1 MNEFLYYDEF
11 RARQAD
17 LEEAVRHEAA
27 ARAAAQ
33 QARAASQQARRLR
46 RRATTRRRRATRR
59 PWELPAGLVR
69 PWPR

>member
-1 MNEFLYYDEF
+1 MNEYLYYDEF

-17 LEEAVRHEAA
+17 LEEAVRQEAEARSA
-27 ARAAAQ
+27 ARESR
-33 QARAASQQARRLR
+33 RAR

-69 PWPR
+69 PWPQ

>member
-11 RARQAD
+11 RARQVD

-27 ARAAAQ
+27 ARSAA
-33 QARAASQQARRLR
+33 REARRAHR
-46 RRATTRRRRATRR
+46 RTAVRRRRAARR

-69 PWPR
+69 PWPQ